1 MDAKNRIEIAK
12 VRIEKAKNAKLVAET
27 QKAGAEKEVKAV
39 IEKMA
44 ELGVTPDTIAEEI
57 AKLQAEVEANLSK
70 VEQLI
75 PTV

>member
-57 AKLQAEVEANLSK
+57 AKLQAEVEANLTK